1 MNVREAITYIDELVF
16 AKQGRWLEDP
26 EKIVLES
33 AWLGKDYKDVVKDE
47 GYDLNLLQRRV
58 APKLWVLLTGI
69 LGNGEKV
76 TKKRLRR
83 IVEGVMHAAQAQE
96 GRINSNYVSESVS
109 ILEGVL
115 PEVPNF
121 YGRTPEMALLKETL
135 VQERCVV
142 LTGVAGI
149 GKSALAAKLVEII
162 VSGSFEFSKIIWK
175 SISYGPLLPEL
186 VGELIKS
193 INDSSEEKLDLPE
206 STQAKVSMLFSQ
218 MQNSRSL
225 IVLDSAES
233 ILQGNR
239 EIDLNQYGKKYEEY
253 GSFFKRIVEDKHNSC
268 FLLITREPF
277 MDISRLH
284 RKGQSAR
291 IIKLDGLG
299 KEALKIFRSYGLK
312 DEDKWGDLINTY
324 RGNPSSLTMVAK
336 KIKNFFGASINEF
349 LKFNTIL
356 ITDILEESLDEL
368 FRDNGRLTSLEKQI
382 LLCMVEEFTNSS
394 EDALTFKEL
403 AIKIKKKYQNETS
416 TSEIFE
422 AIEALEERSLIEEKT
437 KENLEIAFGLEPLV
451 IKYIANYYCKK
462 SLKCA

>member
-1 MNVREAITYIDELVF
+1 MDVQEAIAYVNELVF
-16 AKQGRWLEDP
+16 AKQGRWLEQP
-26 EKIVLES
+26 EKVVFES
-33 AWLGKDYKDVVKDE
+33 AWLDQSYNDVVKDE

-83 IVEGVMHAAQAQE
+83 IIEREMLSLKSEELHLST
-96 GRINSNYVSESVS
+96 NNKSNLS
-109 ILEGVL
+109 IVGGSI
-115 PEVPNF
+115 PEIPKF

-135 VQERCVV
+135 AQERCVV

-149 GKSALAAKLVEII
+149 GKSALAAKLVEAI
-162 VSGSFEFSKIIWK
+162 VPGSFEFNKIIWK

-186 VGELIKS
+186 VRELLKS
-193 INDSSEEKLDLPE
+193 INDLLEEKLDLPE
-206 STQAKVSMLFSQ
+206 STQDRVSMLFSQ
-218 MQNSRSL
+218 MQKSRCL

-253 GSFFKRIVEDKHNSC
+253 GSFFKRIVEDEHNSC

-284 RKGQSAR
+284 RKGQAAR

-299 KEALKIFRSYGLK
+299 KEGLKIFRSYGLK

-324 RGNPSSLTMVAK
+324 RGNPSSLIMVSK
-336 KIKNFFGASINEF
+336 KIKSFFGASVNEF

-356 ITDILEESLDEL
+356 ISDILEESLDEL
-368 FRDNGRLTSLEKQI
+368 FRDNGRLTGLEKQI
-382 LLCMVEEFTNSS
+382 LLCMVEEVTSSS
-394 EDALTFKEL
+394 EDVFTFKQL
-403 AIKIKKKYQNETS
+403 AMKVKEKYNNETS
-416 TSEIFE
+416 ISQIFE

-437 KENLEIAFGLEPLV
+437 KDNLEIAFGVEPLV
-451 IKYIANYYCKK
+451 IKYITNYHAKK
-462 SLKCA
+462 ALKCA